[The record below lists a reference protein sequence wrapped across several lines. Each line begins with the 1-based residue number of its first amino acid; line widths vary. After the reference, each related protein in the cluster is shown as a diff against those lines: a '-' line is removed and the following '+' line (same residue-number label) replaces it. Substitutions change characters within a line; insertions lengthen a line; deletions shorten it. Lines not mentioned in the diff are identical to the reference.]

1 MKPARPSK
9 RGRFDTWNRRMDRL
23 GARRGTWGRTA
34 DPAVASVEAPGSY
47 MSLLDEAQLES
58 VALDWFRGLGYAIAH
73 GPALAPGE
81 PKAERSSFGDVVL
94 VERLRAANRAIA
106 TQEVIEELIALAKQ
120 LSEANQR
127 GEKLGLSEEEI
138 AFYDA
143 LATNDSA
150 KKVMGDATLRVI
162 ATDLVTM
169 MHKNVSIGWTLR
181 ESAQARMR
189 VLVKRVLNKFGYP
202 PDLQDAA
209 VQEVLAQAAR
219 LCADWAAA

>member
-1 MKPARPSK
+1 
-9 RGRFDTWNRRMDRL
+9 
-23 GARRGTWGRTA
+23 
-34 DPAVASVEAPGSY
+34 
-47 MSLLDEAQLES
+47 
-58 VALDWFRGLGYAIAH
+58 
-73 GPALAPGE
+73 
-81 PKAERSSFGDVVL
+81 VVL
-94 VERLRAANRAIA
+94 ARQFSELLQKTLNAYHNRAIA

-127 GEKLGLSEEEI
+127 GEKLGLSEEEV
-138 AFYDA
+138 AFHDA

-150 KKVMGDATLRVI
+150 KKVMGDTKLRVI

-169 MHKNVSIGWTLR
+169 VRKNVRIDWTLR

-189 VLVKRVLNKFGYP
+189 MLVMRVLNKFGYP

-219 LCADWAAA
+219 LCADWAIP